1 MRRYRWL
8 ILAVA
13 LVIGAFLLWYFKNL
27 VLYVVLALVLSLIGR
42 PLTDLFRKIKIGRF
56 ALPDAAAAG
65 FTMMIMYGIL
75 GLFFVFFSP
84 ILAEQIQNISKVD
97 VKRIA
102 LSVEKP
108 LKPVKKIAVQYH
120 FLERGQTFWDYG
132 QAELTTFLSGL
143 EISNIMSSLVK
154 FTGDIFI
161 GIFAVSFITFFLL
174 KERGLSYNFVMNL
187 TPTGYEEKIST
198 VLIHSKKLLRR
209 YFLGVLA
216 EQTLIGIGLWIGMT
230 LIHADN
236 ALLIAFLGALVNV
249 IPYVG
254 PIIGMCFGMVLIV
267 CSNSYVDFYV
277 YTAPMLFKAFLLYTG
292 LHFLDNMLLQP
303 IIYSSSV
310 KAHPL
315 EIFLVILA
323 AGIMG
328 GVMGLL
334 LAIPVYTLFRVMARE
349 FLGEFKIVQTITE
362 DIYS

>member
-8 ILAVA
+8 ILAIA
-13 LVIGAFLLWYFKNL
+13 LILGVFSLWYFRNL
-27 VLYVVLALVLSLIGR
+27 VLYIVVALVLSLIGR
-42 PLTDLFRKIKIGRF
+42 PLADSFRKIKIGRF
-56 ALPDAAAAG
+56 VFPDGMAAG

-75 GLFFVFFSP
+75 GLFLVFISP
-84 ILAEQIQNISKVD
+84 ILAEQVQAISKVD

-143 EISNIMSSLVK
+143 EISNIMSFLVK

-161 GIFAVSFITFFLL
+161 GIFSISFITFFLL
-174 KERGLSYNFVMNL
+174 KERGLPYSFVMSL
-187 TPTGYEEKIST
+187 TPTGYEQKISN

-209 YFLGVLA
+209 YFLGVLG
-216 EQTLIGIGLWIGMT
+216 EQALIGLGLWIGMT

-254 PIIGMCFGMVLIV
+254 PLIGMSFGLILIV
-267 CSNSYVDFYV
+267 CTSSYVDFYV
-277 YTAPMLFKAFLLYTG
+277 YTAPMLFKAFLIYMG

-303 IIYSSSV
+303 LIYSSSV

-328 GVMGLL
+328 GVVGLL
-334 LAIPVYTLFRVMARE
+334 LAIPVYTLFRVMAKE
-349 FLGEFKIVQTITE
+349 FLGEFKIIQSITE
-362 DIYS
+362 DIYN